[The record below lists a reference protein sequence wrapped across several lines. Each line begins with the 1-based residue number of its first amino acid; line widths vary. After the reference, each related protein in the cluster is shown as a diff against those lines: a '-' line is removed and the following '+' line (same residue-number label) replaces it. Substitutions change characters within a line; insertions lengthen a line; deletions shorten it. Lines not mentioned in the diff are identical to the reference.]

1 MDLELIIVPQQGTV
15 DYENGSII
23 ITPLFISSVSNY
35 DGSTQTQIRVTSI
48 PDSLDVV
55 PKRNQLLE
63 IDTVNSTVQS
73 QVDTVSVGNDSGNVR
88 LYNNIVNTNFIE
100 LLRYGTF

>member
-1 MDLELIIVPQQGTV
+1 M
-15 DYENGSII
+15 
-23 ITPLFISSVSNY
+23 FISSVSNY

-63 IDTVNSTVQS
+63 IDTVNSTVLS
-73 QVDTVSVGNDSGNVR
+73 QVDTISVGNDSGNVSFTTTSSTPTSSS
-88 LYNNIVNTNFIE
+88 Y
-100 LLRYGTF
+100 